1 MQQVPIA
8 TYFAAEL
15 LFSVLGERWNVFV
28 AVLVIIGMS
37 RQAVIGFFKPRR
49 SVLISWLI
57 LAAFT
62 AIAYFPPHEGRI
74 LYLWSVIWIIWLY
87 SILPLIGLVMAF
99 PMVIP
104 FTIIYDGNIEI
115 KAAILTINLV
125 YNYLPACVLALV
137 IRKLQKPISNWFDSE
152 TPQEVKS

>member
-1 MQQVPIA
+1 M
-8 TYFAAEL
+8 
-15 LFSVLGERWNVFV
+15 R
-28 AVLVIIGMS
+28 
-37 RQAVIGFFKPRR
+37 RQAVIGFFKTRR

-62 AIAYFPPHEGRI
+62 AIVYFPPHEGRM
-74 LYLWSVIWIIWLY
+74 LYFWSIIALIWLY

-115 KAAILTINLV
+115 KIKAASLTINLV

>member
-1 MQQVPIA
+1 
-8 TYFAAEL
+8 
-15 LFSVLGERWNVFV
+15 
-28 AVLVIIGMS
+28 MS

-74 LYLWSVIWIIWLY
+74 LYLWSIIVTIWLLSY
-87 SILPLIGLVMAF
+87 IPLIGLVMAF
-99 PMVIP
+99 PMLIP

-115 KAAILTINLV
+115 KIKAASLTINLV

>member
-1 MQQVPIA
+1 
-8 TYFAAEL
+8 
-15 LFSVLGERWNVFV
+15 
-28 AVLVIIGMS
+28 MS

-74 LYLWSVIWIIWLY
+74 LYLWSIIALIWLY

-115 KAAILTINLV
+115 KAASLTINLV